1 MFQKTFHNEVNIS
14 LISVDTMENLLLG
27 GWLGQKL
34 NAFVLKSKMIV
45 LEWSKLL
52 LIEKASQISKIDV

>member
-1 MFQKTFHNEVNIS
+1 MFQKTFHIEVNIS

-34 NAFVLKSKMIV
+34 NAFVLKSKVIV

>member
-52 LIEKASQISKIDV
+52 LIERASQISKIDV